1 MKTKLVAS
9 VALVVG
15 LLVACGSVFAH
26 HGSVAYD
33 NNKLTVL
40 KNATVTRVNW
50 ANPHILVLFD
60 AKDDT
65 GVVRHWTVEGGG
77 PSAVSGSGWT
87 RDAVKPGD
95 VITVYMYQA
104 KNGAPVGRTGKVVL
118 ANGKALGG
126 GGGEVDGA
134 AVPELGA
141 NRPSQCDK
149 DFGPGGNEAAAC
161 RPDGRKTSSKE

>member
-1 MKTKLVAS
+1 MKLRPFLLLTLG
-9 VALVVG
+9 LG
-15 LLVACGSVFAH
+15 LLAVSIPVPAH

-40 KNATVTRVNW
+40 KNAVVTKVNW
-50 ANPHILVLFD
+50 GNPHILVLFD
-60 AKDDT
+60 VKDDS
-65 GVVRHWTVEGGG
+65 GNVKHWIVEGGG

-87 RDAVKPGD
+87 KDAVKPGD
-95 VITVYMYQA
+95 TITVYLYQA
-104 KNGAPVGRTGKVVL
+104 RNGALVGRTGKLVL

-126 GGGEVDGA
+126 GGETDA
-134 AVPELGA
+134 QATPQLGA

-161 RPDGRKTSSKE
+161 RPDGRKTSSAE